1 MAEVN
6 LNKTAVSPKT
16 KSRNGSNSLMKLF
29 KRNDMGV
36 VIATALLFLIFAL
49 VTESFFTRYNLFNIS
64 RTAGLYVFIA
74 MGQMIVLVIGGMN
87 LSLGGIGGLVVV
99 AAGYTM
105 DSLGWSPWI
114 SVPIALS
121 VGLLAGAFNGIII
134 VKSKINSFIITLAS
148 LFIFT
153 GLVTGISQGFP
164 YTNIPKSF
172 TLMGRGSLFGVP
184 YTFVLAIATLL
195 IMAYVFKFTVVGR
208 RILATGGNLEA
219 AQLSGIRTDRIVF
232 LCHVLSGLFAA
243 IAGLLWVSRMGS
255 AQPATG
261 SDWLIISFAVAIIG
275 GTALTGGEASML
287 ALLAS
292 AILLT
297 LIKNGLIMLNVNVY
311 FEQTFL
317 GLIILLAVSI
327 DRIRAMI
334 HSSARKFGRRDVT
347 EAKPLAE

>member
-1 MAEVN
+1 MVETKMSQ
-6 LNKTAVSPKT
+6 KTESATSSGIGYVIK
-16 KSRNGSNSLMKLF
+16 KFFRRG
-29 KRNDMGV
+29 DMGV
-36 VIATALLFLIFAL
+36 VVATALLFALFAIGA
-49 VTESFFTRYNLFNIS
+49 ESFFTQYNLYNIS

-74 MGQMIVLVIGGMN
+74 LGQMIVLVIGHMN
-87 LSLGGIGGLVVV
+87 LSLGGIGALAVV

-105 DSLGWSPWI
+105 DTLGWSPWVA
-114 SVPIALS
+114 VPISLL
-121 VGLLAGAFNGIII
+121 VGIAAGAFNGFII

-153 GLVTGISQGFP
+153 GLVTGISKGFP
-164 YTNIPKSF
+164 YTEIPKSYTVF
-172 TLMGRGSLFGVP
+172 GRGSVLGVP
-184 YTFVLAIATLL
+184 YIFVMGIVTLL

-219 AQLSGIRTDRIVF
+219 AQLSGIRTDRIVM
-232 LCHVLSGLFAA
+232 LGHILSGVFAA

-297 LIKNGLIMLNVNVY
+297 LIKNGLIMLDVNVY
-311 FEQTFL
+311 YEQTFL

-327 DRIRAMI
+327 DRIRAMVQ
-334 HSSARKFGRRDVT
+334 SSTKRLRRGSTVQ
-347 EAKPLAE
+347 E

>member
-1 MAEVN
+1 MVESEMN
-6 LNKTAVSPKT
+6 QKT
-16 KSRNGSNSLMKLF
+16 KNFGVSGAGFAGTLSKIFRRG
-29 KRNDMGV
+29 DMGV
-36 VIATALLFLIFAL
+36 VVATALLFGLFAIG
-49 VTESFFTRYNLFNIS
+49 TESFFTQYNLYNIS
-64 RTAGLYVFIA
+64 RTAGLYIFIA
-74 MGQMIVLVIGGMN
+74 LGQMIVLVIGHMN
-87 LSLGGIGGLVVV
+87 LSLGGIGALAVV

-105 DSLGWSPWI
+105 DTLGWSPWVA
-114 SVPIALS
+114 VPIALG
-121 VGLLAGAFNGIII
+121 VGLAAGAFNGLVII
-134 VKSKINSFIITLAS
+134 KLKINSFIITLAS

-153 GLVTGISQGFP
+153 GLVTGISKGFP
-164 YTNIPKSF
+164 YTEIPKSY
-172 TLMGRGSLFGVP
+172 TIIGRGSVLGVP
-184 YTFVLAIATLL
+184 YIFVIAIVTLL
-195 IMAYVFKFTVVGR
+195 IMAYVFKFTVIGR

-219 AQLSGIRTDRIVF
+219 AQLSGIRTDRII
-232 LCHVLSGLFAA
+232 LLGHVLSGLFAA

-327 DRIRAMI
+327 DRIKSMI
-334 HSSARKFGRRDVT
+334 QSSTKRLRRGSPAQD
-347 EAKPLAE
+347 

>member
-6 LNKTAVSPKT
+6 VNQTAVTPAT
-16 KSRNGSNSLMKLF
+16 KPTGKAGIALAKLL

-36 VIATALLFLIFAL
+36 VVATALLFIIFA
-49 VTESFFTRYNLFNIS
+49 VTTDSFFTRYNLFNIS

-74 MGQMIVLVIGGMN
+74 LGQMIVLVIGGMN

-105 DSLGWSPWI
+105 DTLGLSPWVG
-114 SVPIALS
+114 VPVALV
-121 VGLLAGAFNGIII
+121 VGLLAGGFNGLII
-134 VKSKINSFIITLAS
+134 VRSKINSFVITLAS

-164 YTNIPKSF
+164 YTEIPKSF
-172 TLMGRGSLFGVP
+172 NLMGRGSLLGVP
-184 YTFVLAIATLL
+184 LTFVLAVVALL
-195 IMAYVFKFTVVGR
+195 IMAYVFKFTVIGR

-219 AQLSGIRTDRIVF
+219 AQLSGIRTDRIVL

-255 AQPATG
+255 AQPSTG

-275 GTALTGGEASML
+275 GTSLAGGEASML

-317 GLIILLAVSI
+317 GLIILLAVSL
-327 DRIRAMI
+327 DRIRAI
-334 HSSARKFGRRDVT
+334 FNSSTQKLRRSVKT
-347 EAKPLAE
+347 NQ